1 MKKVSQT
8 QPRTQVLMLIRV
20 ISLTLC
26 YINVLSTLEDLKYC
40 ITLTE
45 SCTNIHTHT
54 HPHTH
59 TQTPTHPHTHT
70 HTPKKCS
77 VNLNTHSKANHVYLS
92 TTQFFWSN
100 LPLEVPLFQLPSNSF
115 HILLIELFDRTK
127 TKTESNFQKL
137 QIWWCRKIW
146 VAKIEAKFSGE
157 KKNCPIL
164 IFLKNLESLRFLKT
178 IFFLKRCWTK
188 IYIFWADGD
197 VS

>member
-8 QPRTQVLMLIRV
+8 QPRTHTLMLIHV

-26 YINVLSTLEDLKYC
+26 YINGLSTLEDLKYC

-45 SCTNIHTHT
+45 SCTNI
-54 HPHTH
+54 
-59 TQTPTHPHTHT
+59 HT

-157 KKNCPIL
+157 KKLPNFDLFEKSEKSEISQNL
-164 IFLKNLESLRFLKT
+164 IFLETLLNENLYFLSRWWCKLTLRS
-178 IFFLKRCWTK
+178 I
-188 IYIFWADGD
+188 
-197 VS
+197 